1 MLNVSDLERTIQGL
15 RALRPA
21 SARPVDWPT
30 LERSLGVGLPADFK
44 EFAGAYPPV
53 EIDEFLRIWS
63 PAPGREE
70 EFVEGVRYG
79 LDILRDL
86 RESGD
91 TEDYTA
97 YPEPGGL
104 LPWGESLEG
113 DVFYWRTAG
122 PDPQQWPV
130 VASGRNGAWW
140 ECAGG
145 MLAFLVGVID
155 GTAERSELPDG
166 VLGPA
171 ATVVLLG
178 P

>member
-97 YPEPGGL
+97 CCPGASRSKATSSTGARPARIRSSGRWSPAGATAPGG
-104 LPWGESLEG
+104 SA
-113 DVFYWRTAG
+113 RA
-122 PDPQQWPV
+122 
-130 VASGRNGAWW
+130 ACS
-140 ECAGG
+140 
-145 MLAFLVGVID
+145 
-155 GTAERSELPDG
+155 RSWS
-166 VLGPA
+166 V
-171 ATVVLLG
+171 
-178 P
+178 